1 MHPDWQ
7 NKIHQYCEK
16 YSSKESDFLQDVT
29 SFTWRNTI
37 NARQLSGHLQGLV
50 LSTLVNLKKPHCL
63 LEIGSFTGYSTACF
77 ASNLSDLTEIHVI
90 EADQEILYKAKTF
103 WQDYD
108 FMQKI
113 NWHCGEGL
121 LVFPSLDIEPD
132 FVFIDADKKNYLNY
146 FNLIFPKLKSGGL
159 MLFDNTLWSGKVI
172 QIEDGLI
179 DKDTQIMHAF
189 NEKLSECTY
198 WKTVILP
205 IRDGL
210 TLVTKN

>member
-16 YSSKESDFLQDVT
+16 YSSKESDFLQGIT

-50 LSTLVNLKKPHCL
+50 LSTLVNLKKPECL

-77 ASNLSDLTEIHVI
+77 ASNLSNQTQIHVI
-90 EADQEILYKAKTF
+90 EADQEILFKAKSF
-103 WQDYD
+103 WKDYD

-121 LVFPSLDIEPD
+121 TVFPTLKIEPD
-132 FVFIDADKKNYLNY
+132 FVFIDADKKNYINY
-146 FNLIFPKLKSGGL
+146 FNMIFPSLKSGGL
-159 MLFDNTLWSGKVI
+159 MIFDNTLWSGKVI
-172 QIEDGLI
+172 QLEQGFN
-179 DKDTQIMHAF
+179 DKDTQTMHAF
-189 NEKLSECTY
+189 NEKLSECTD